1 MSRNVRTFPAILAND
16 AAALE
21 KLVRKAETFTDY
33 AQFDFM
39 DGHFV
44 PSHSF
49 TVDDAAALKTT
60 LNWEAHLMMLQPED
74 HLATLQKA
82 GAKKIVFHFEAVSS
96 PWKMISLVREL
107 GMKVGLAIN
116 PETPNAAFRMLVPE
130 VDSLLFMAV
139 NPGFYGAPFIPE
151 VLEKINEF
159 RKTFFKTEIGIDGG
173 IKEHNIADAA
183 RAGADVIFVGSAIL
197 NAPDPAA
204 AYRKLSGLAQAA
216 VNP

>member
-1 MSRNVRTFPAILAND
+1 MSRNVRTVPAILAND
-16 AAALE
+16 AATLE
-21 KLVRKAETFTDY
+21 KLVRQAETFTDY

-49 TVDDAAALKTT
+49 TIDDAAALKTT

-74 HLATLQKA
+74 YLATLKKA

-96 PWKMISLVREL
+96 PWKIISLVKEL

-116 PETPNAAFRMLVPE
+116 PETPNAAFRPLVPE

-139 NPGFYGAPFIPE
+139 NPGYYGAPFIPE
-151 VLEKINEF
+151 VLDKIKDF
-159 RKTFFKTEIGIDGG
+159 RKTFFKTEVGIDGG
-173 IKEHNIADAA
+173 IKEYNIADAA
-183 RAGADVIFVGSAIL
+183 RAGVDVIFVGSAIL
-197 NAPDPAA
+197 GAPDPAA

-216 VNP
+216 ANP

>member
-1 MSRNVRTFPAILAND
+1 MSRNIRTFPAILAND

-21 KLVRKAETFTDY
+21 KLVRLAETFTDY
-33 AQFDFM
+33 AQLDFM

-49 TVDDAAALKTT
+49 TVNDAAALKTR

-74 HLATLQKA
+74 YLAILQKA

-96 PWKMISLVREL
+96 PSKIISLVREL

-130 VDSLLFMAV
+130 VDSVLFMAV
-139 NPGFYGAPFIPE
+139 NPGFYGAAFIPE
-151 VLEKINEF
+151 VLDKIKEF
-159 RKTFFKTEIGIDGG
+159 RRAFFNMEVGIDGG
-173 IKEHNIADAA
+173 IKKHNIADAVH
-183 RAGADVIFVGSAIL
+183 AGADVIFVGSAIL
-197 NAPDPAA
+197 RAPDPAA
-204 AYRKLSGLAQAA
+204 AYSALSALAQAA
-216 VNP
+216 VTP